1 VHRRRLVPRPQLAGI
16 DAGSTLFVLDFDLGI
31 LVPAVPFTGNVLL
44 VKGTAEGLAV
54 SAMGFNM
61 LRVSVTESLPMI
73 L

>member
-1 VHRRRLVPRPQLAGI
+1 
-16 DAGSTLFVLDFDLGI
+16 VLDFDLGI